1 MRLGLWR
8 GRKKGDERG
17 KWACDLHFEERTWKE
32 QRLGS
37 GTGSCCCC
45 CPSSSMA
52 KPVEGEIGAN
62 SFFGSVF
69 NRVAYPSNE
78 DQMLNIMSRLKL
90 VFIAIRSICPSG

>member
-1 MRLGLWR
+1 MSLELWR
-8 GRKKGDERG
+8 GQKKGDERE
-17 KWACDLHFEERTWKE
+17 KWACDLHFEEWTWME

-37 GTGSCCCC
+37 GTGSCCC

-78 DQMLNIMSRLKL
+78 DQTFYIMILVKL
-90 VFIAIRSICPSG
+90 DF